1 MGTSA
6 LAAATGAAAALKT
19 RKQTLKRQY
28 EIIKL
33 AQRRRQRRQQ
43 RQQQLDQRGIPQE
56 KRDQTRGQPQQK
68 IKEHGDWLVC
78 CYFFALSYFSACLK
92 ISVK

>member
-6 LAAATGAAAALKT
+6 PTAATGAASAPKT

-33 AQRRRQRRQQ
+33 AQQWRRQQ
-43 RQQQLDQRGIPQE
+43 HQQQLDQPGIPQE
-56 KRDQTRGQPQQK
+56 KRDQTGGQPQQK

-78 CYFFALSYFSACLK
+78 CYFFALS
-92 ISVK
+92 